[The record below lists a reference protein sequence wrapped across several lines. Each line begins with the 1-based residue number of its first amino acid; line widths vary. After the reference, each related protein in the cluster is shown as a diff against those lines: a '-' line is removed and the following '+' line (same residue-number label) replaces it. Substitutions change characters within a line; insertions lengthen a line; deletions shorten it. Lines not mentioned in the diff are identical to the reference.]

1 VTKEKAFEL
10 RDEIIEMVIS
20 KGQWITDYTE
30 RKPGVKAIK
39 IEVSIKVD
47 EEQ

>member
-1 VTKEKAFEL
+1 VNKDKAFEL
-10 RDEIIEMVIS
+10 RDKIIEMVIS

-30 RKPGVKAIK
+30 RKPGIKSIK

-47 EEQ
+47 EE